1 MKYLLAAI
9 AIAALTTPSL
19 AFDKPAFEAAKQQW
33 KSDKADWKVAEE
45 AWKADGKPDPKPEK
59 PAKPDRSLY

>member
-19 AFDKPAFEAAKQQW
+19 AFDKEAYVAAKKEW
-33 KSDKADWKVAEE
+33 RADWKATEN
-45 AWKADGKPDPKPEK
+45 AWKADGKPQPKPDRPEK
-59 PAKPDRSLY
+59 PQKSLY

>member
-19 AFDKPAFEAAKQQW
+19 AFDREAYKEARDSWKAQVKQERQ
-33 KSDKADWKVAEE
+33 DWKDA
-45 AWKADGKPDPKPEK
+45 GKPDPKPEK

>member
-19 AFDKPAFEAAKQQW
+19 AFDKDAYKAAKAEW
-33 KSDKADWKVAEE
+33 KSDWKATEG
-45 AWKADGKPDPKPEK
+45 AWKDAGRPDPKPEK